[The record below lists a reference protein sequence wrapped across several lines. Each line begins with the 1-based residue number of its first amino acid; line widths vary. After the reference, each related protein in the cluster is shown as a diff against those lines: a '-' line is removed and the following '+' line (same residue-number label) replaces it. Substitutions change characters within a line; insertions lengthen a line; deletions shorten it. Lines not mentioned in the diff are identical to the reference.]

1 MDIKVTDL
9 SEDSD
14 RLTVGKIQWAMEVM
28 MEKVRLAHH
37 HNKKVSP
44 EADKAVAIFYDFVRD
59 DGVTLYW
66 P

>member
-1 MDIKVTDL
+1 MDIKVTNL

-14 RLTVGKIQWAMEVM
+14 RLTASKLKWAAEVM
-28 MEKVRLAHH
+28 IEKVRLAHH
-37 HNKKVSP
+37 HGKKVSP
-44 EADKAVAIFYDFVRD
+44 EADEAVDIFYNFVSD

>member
-37 HNKKVSP
+37 HDKKVSP

>member
-37 HNKKVSP
+37 HDKKVSP
-44 EADKAVAIFYDFVRD
+44 EADEAVAIFYDFVSD

>member
-44 EADKAVAIFYDFVRD
+44 EADKAVEIFYDFVRD

>member
-1 MDIKVTDL
+1 MDIETINL

-37 HNKKVSP
+37 HGNKVSP
-44 EADKAVAIFYDFVRD
+44 EADEAVDIFYDFVSD

>member
-37 HNKKVSP
+37 HDKKVSP
-44 EADKAVAIFYDFVRD
+44 EADKAVAIFYDFVSD

>member
-1 MDIKVTDL
+1 MDINVINL

-37 HNKKVSP
+37 HDKKVSP
-44 EADKAVAIFYDFVRD
+44 EADKAVAIFYDFVSD